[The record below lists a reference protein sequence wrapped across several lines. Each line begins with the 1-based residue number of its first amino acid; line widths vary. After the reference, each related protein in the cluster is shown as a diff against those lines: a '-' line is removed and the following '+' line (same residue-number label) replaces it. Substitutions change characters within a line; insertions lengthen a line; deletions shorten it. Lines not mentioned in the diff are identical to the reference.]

1 MRGIRYHD
9 HRSHDTFTDIN
20 KKVGDTL
27 MVLPTFSYYGLKY
40 FDMIRVCLQ
49 SYQRF
54 QKIFVITISG
64 EFMISDQLCNILCS
78 RVITNMGMSCF
89 KGLLC
94 VVHHIR
100 IGSTFIMLIFC
111 VNINKFEF
119 SNSNHKTPSFLG
131 NCMVLEYP

>member
-9 HRSHDTFTDIN
+9 HCSHDTFTDIN

-54 QKIFVITISG
+54 QKIFVVTISG
-64 EFMISDQLCNILCS
+64 EFMISDQLCNILSS

-111 VNINKFEF
+111 VNIYEFEF